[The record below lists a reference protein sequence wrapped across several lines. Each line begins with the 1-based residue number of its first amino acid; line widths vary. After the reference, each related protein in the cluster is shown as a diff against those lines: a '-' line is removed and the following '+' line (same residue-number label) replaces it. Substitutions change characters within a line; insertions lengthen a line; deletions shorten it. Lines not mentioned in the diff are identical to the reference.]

1 MNNRRTV
8 NRYLSLVFAALLT
21 TSDLLGQVSLQNRT
35 PIDVPVSAQ
44 LLISR
49 SGDIVG
55 YWTEH
60 EFSLGS
66 KTVEY
71 KDERVLKVLSTT
83 SEEIQQFAIIT
94 VKQPIQFTS
103 RTMTISV
110 LTGEGEEVSSWQIDV
125 PWDNSFPSVIPVD
138 GGNRIVITDPQ
149 SQEVRLLN
157 EDGTLSESHSL
168 FQNDDQD
175 HEKTLVTAYHSPD
188 HVYLAGMKSASL
200 NKFNNVV
207 LFSWNLNESPIEIT
221 GLSLTV
227 LRSISLSTGSF
238 AALSGTV
245 TSGQGYEQKPRL
257 ILLSLEDLTTVSYDI
272 LPKKMMWV
280 EDRLFA
286 ADSRQLS
293 ILQSGSDKP
302 LKQFQFS
309 FGVIPL
315 DIFSTRSSVHLLFA
329 EDSRYSNGKSEL
341 GNVSIY
347 SIDLQTLDHS
357 EISVS
362 RDFHKVVKVLPAED
376 ETFFLQLDGEL
387 LEYMVD

>member
-1 MNNRRTV
+1 MNNRQTV
-8 NRYLSLVFAALLT
+8 NRYLSLVFAALFT
-21 TSDLLGQVSLQNRT
+21 TSYLLGQVSLQSRT
-35 PIDVPVSAQ
+35 ILDVREGAQ
-44 LLISR
+44 LLTSR
-49 SGDIVG
+49 SGDIFG

-71 KDERVLKVLSTT
+71 KDERVLKVLPTT
-83 SEEIQQFAIIT
+83 LDEIQQFVIIT

-110 LTGEGEEVSSWQIDV
+110 LTREGDEIFSGQIDI
-125 PWDNSFPSVIPVD
+125 PWDYAFPSVIPVD

-175 HEKTLVTAYHSPD
+175 HEKALVTASYSPD

-200 NKFNNVV
+200 DKFDNVV
-207 LFSWNLNESPIEIT
+207 LFSWNLNESPIEMI
-221 GLSLTV
+221 GLPLTV
-227 LRSISLSTGSF
+227 LRGISLSTGSF
-238 AALSGTV
+238 AAVSGTV
-245 TSGQGYEQKPRL
+245 TSGQGYEQKPSL
-257 ILLSLEDLTTVSYDI
+257 ILLSLENLTTVSYNI

-286 ADSRQLS
+286 ADSRQLT
-293 ILQSGSDKP
+293 ILQSGSDEP

-309 FGVIPL
+309 SGVIPL
-315 DIFSTRSSVHLLFA
+315 DFFSTGSSVHLLFA

-362 RDFHKVVKVLPAED
+362 RNFHKVVSVLPVED
-376 ETFFLQLDGEL
+376 KTFFLQLDGEL
-387 LEYMVD
+387 LEYIAD